1 MKEDKMYKLKEYL
14 QNNLETSKQMIED
27 IINKNI
33 EKIKFIE
40 LEKNATIDIIK
51 IKAGDKQILLTICK
65 KEEATNFAYKY
76 WSYYYLRNI
85 NQEDIKVLSKINM
98 QSYNFGKHHDILEI
112 SDENDKINIKLH
124 YFQNQKLQEKDI
136 ITEDELLVLLEN

>member
-65 KEEATNFAYKY
+65 KEKATNFAYKF
-76 WSYYYLRNI
+76 WSYYYLKNI
-85 NQEDIKVLSKINM
+85 NQEDITVLSKINM